1 MKAFTYLFLVLVS
14 TFCASVF
21 AQEVS
26 HKEGFKTGAETV
38 VNGTALIGIL
48 GATSS
53 QQTNRDNQRHP
64 KTWND
69 LGAMHRS
76 RPSEAEFGK

>member
-1 MKAFTYLFLVLVS
+1 MKTSALLFLFLVS
-14 TFCASVF
+14 TSYISVF

-26 HKEGFKTGAETV
+26 HKEGLKTGAETV
-38 VNGTALIGIL
+38 VNGAALIGIV
-48 GATSS
+48 GAASG
-53 QQTNRDNQRHP
+53 QQTNNANQRHP

-69 LGAMHRS
+69 LGAMHRA

>member
-1 MKAFTYLFLVLVS
+1 MKAITYLFLVLVS

-26 HKEGFKTGAETV
+26 HKEGLKTGAETV
-38 VNGTALIGIL
+38 VNGAALIGIV
-48 GATSS
+48 GAASG
-53 QQTNRDNQRHP
+53 QQTNYANQRHP

-69 LGAMHRS
+69 LGAMHLA